1 MSRRTWRIGAVSYLN
16 ARPLIWGLGHD
27 AAVELALDVPS
38 RLLSGLREGRFD
50 VALLPVI
57 DYQRMEGLRL
67 IPAGGI
73 GCDGATLTVR
83 IFSRRAVGEIHQL
96 ACDPDSHTSVA
107 LARIVL
113 GERYGVRPE
122 FTALRA
128 GDHGGEEAKLLI
140 GDKVACEEPDR
151 GEYPY
156 QMDLGEEWKG
166 MTGLPFVFAAWMARG
181 DVEVGELAG
190 RLERA
195 KREGL
200 AHVEEIVE
208 RDAVP
213 RGWPIEV
220 ARQYLTENLK
230 FDVAARQVEAMG
242 VFYGLAVKYG
252 VIEGARGIV
261 VA

>member
-1 MSRRTWRIGAVSYLN
+1 LEM
-16 ARPLIWGLGHD
+16 D

-73 GCDGATLTVR
+73 GCDGPTLTVR
-83 IFSRRAVGEIHQL
+83 IFSKRPVGGIHTL

-151 GEYPY
+151 SEYPY

-166 MTGLPFVFAAWMARG
+166 MTKLPFVFAAWMARG
-181 DVEVGELAG
+181 DVDLGELPA

-200 AHVEEIVE
+200 EHVDEIIE
-208 RDAVP
+208 KDAVP
-213 RGWPIEV
+213 RGWSKDV

-230 FDVAARQVEAMG
+230 FDVGPRQVEAMG
-242 VFYGLAVKYG
+242 VFYRLAVKYA
-252 VIEGARGIV
+252 VIEAARELVI
-261 VA
+261 A